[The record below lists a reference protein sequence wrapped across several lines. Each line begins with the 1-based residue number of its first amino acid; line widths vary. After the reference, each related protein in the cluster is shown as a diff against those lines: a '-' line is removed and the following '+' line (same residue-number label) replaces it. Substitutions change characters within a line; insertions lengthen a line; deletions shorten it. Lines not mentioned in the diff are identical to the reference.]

1 MWRHVSLFYMTPC
14 RALLPDVYQTFLP
27 YFLALGLNTWSERH
41 LKPLLHIPKRFTPFK
56 YWSVFCYFLRFLR
69 HFCTRD
75 KYWRV
80 VGYRSARYLSL
91 GKTVVSHLKK
101 LYIKRQKFDIVDW
114 HCDVIIEVAIWLLH
128 LKLRKNLTR
137 YIELFF
143 CQNEDFW
150 WKFCLNAI
158 KLLEVVS
165 VKKTIKKEFQQFNWF
180 ITLFG

>member
-1 MWRHVSLFYMTPC
+1 MNGIWNHC
-14 RALLPDVYQTFLP
+14 CIYQRDL
-27 YFLALGLNTWSERH
+27 H
-41 LKPLLHIPKRFTPFK
+41 LSSTEVF
-56 YWSVFCYFLRFLR
+56 FCYFLRFLR

-143 CQNEDFW
+143 CQNEAFW

-165 VKKTIKKEFQQFNWF
+165 VKKTIKKEFQQFNCF
-180 ITLFG
+180 IAIFGQTLGVFAPEYDGHSLKKF